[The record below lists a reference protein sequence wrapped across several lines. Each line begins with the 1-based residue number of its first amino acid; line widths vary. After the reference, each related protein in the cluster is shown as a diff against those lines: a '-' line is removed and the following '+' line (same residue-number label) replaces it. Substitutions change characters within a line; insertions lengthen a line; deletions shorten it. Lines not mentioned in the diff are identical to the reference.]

1 MTPLGAISAV
11 GSEVKAEA
19 YRAGHADG
27 DHRSCDKDACPV
39 WVAHWAAY
47 PEDRAALDRWT
58 AS

>member
-27 DHRSCDKDACPV
+27 DHTRCDRSACQT
-39 WVAHWAAY
+39 WVAYFDAV
-47 PEDRAALDRWT
+47 PEDAEAVRRW
-58 AS
+58 SQR